1 MKTEITLME
10 DVIEEAGNRFFY
22 HLTKIKNRKL
32 SKEEQL
38 RMNQLHM
45 FREEEKFFQNLK
57 RGLL

>member
-22 HLTKIKNRKL
+22 SLIKIKNKKL

-38 RMNQLHM
+38 KMNQFQR